1 LCNIVDNDEMADG
14 QSVSDVNADE
24 FVSSTNVHRDCSNA
38 MDVTV
43 CVSFILVDE
52 ISDALLAAED
62 GLQLGDQILK
72 FAMGKMVTI
81 YCRNLLVRLKLIR
94 VVLYL

>member
-1 LCNIVDNDEMADG
+1 
-14 QSVSDVNADE
+14 
-24 FVSSTNVHRDCSNA
+24 

-43 CVSFILVDE
+43 CVPFTLVDE
-52 ISDALLAAED
+52 ISDALPAAED